1 MALAAYMRALSALS
15 PEHVMRVPILTNVA
29 LVRTKVGVGELK
41 DAVQA
46 CEQAIVIVG
55 RFVGGANREA

>member
-29 LVRTKVGVGELK
+29 LVRTKVGELK